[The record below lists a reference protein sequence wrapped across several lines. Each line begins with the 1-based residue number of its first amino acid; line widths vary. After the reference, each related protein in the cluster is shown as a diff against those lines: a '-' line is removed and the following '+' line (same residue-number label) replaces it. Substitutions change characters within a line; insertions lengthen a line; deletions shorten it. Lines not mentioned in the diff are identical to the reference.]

1 MMVRR
6 LLVQSPAI
14 ISLHSR
20 ITPYASRL
28 TQYDLRYN
36 SRMTSEGMPR
46 KFPRIWLEVII
57 ALALLGLGVYGLT
70 VARQQHPYL
79 GDPLPRGSE
88 ALTGYRVLAAP
99 NVQAIGLFLGSVF
112 VIVTGAA
119 WFILRG
125 IQQLFFRPVRVSRVW
140 REAILIAM
148 FVLSLAW
155 LQLNQAFSLLL
166 AAVIA
171 VALILL
177 EIFLDIRV
185 RDE

>member
-1 MMVRR
+1 
-6 LLVQSPAI
+6 
-14 ISLHSR
+14 
-20 ITPYASRL
+20 
-28 TQYDLRYN
+28 
-36 SRMTSEGMPR
+36 MTAEGAPR
-46 KFPRIWLEVII
+46 KFPRVLLEILI
-57 ALALLGLGVYGLT
+57 AVALLGLGFYGLS
-70 VARQQHPYL
+70 VARQQRPYL

-88 ALTGYRVLAAP
+88 ALVPYRVLAAP
-99 NVQAIGLFLGSVF
+99 NIQALGLFLGSGF
-112 VIVTGAA
+112 VMVTGAA
-119 WFILRG
+119 WFILRVLH
-125 IQQLFFRPVRVSRVW
+125 QLFFRPVRAGRVW

-177 EIFLDIRV
+177 ELFLNIRV